1 MYDNATA
8 LYLICTPNH
17 ITSDAKSD
25 TELKKRIAMSK
36 DTYNKMTPVF
46 KNRNIS
52 TCTKLRTLRAYVWS
66 ILLYGCESWTLNKG
80 TERRLEA
87 AEMWFLRRIL
97 KISWKERK
105 TNKEILTMADC
116 KRTLIKTIRERQMK
130 FFGHINRKNGLE
142 KLMLCGKIDGKKNRG
157 RQRITFTNSL
167 NKHTTNNT
175 MSNTELIRMTNNRK
189 DWNAMIVDV
198 CTRPDT

>member
-1 MYDNATA
+1 MYINLHQIKNPQGVCMVYST
-8 LYLICTPNH
+8 IWMR
-17 ITSDAKSD
+17 
-25 TELKKRIAMSK
+25 EL
-36 DTYNKMTPVF
+36 D
-46 KNRNIS
+46 
-52 TCTKLRTLRAYVWS
+52 
-66 ILLYGCESWTLNKG
+66 KG
-80 TERRLEA
+80 TERILEA

-105 TNKEILTMADC
+105 TNKEILTMAGC